1 MSLVKVY
8 LVLPAIILTNASSCS
23 ISSHLS
29 VEYQSGSSVI
39 DVTLPYWNFI
49 MIFNPNQVTWT
60 LRKGVKLP
68 FAPQENIDSVNNNP
82 VESVP
87 NFQLTKTVVN
97 SVDAPLNQVAASSG
111 DNSLTHNNE
120 PSIAKVGAPV
130 SINVG
135 ADNNAVSPV
144 APVTETVAHI
154 TDSSANASQ
163 EVASLATT
171 STATAQ
177 TATSAPATPTPAT
190 STPLPSQEASTVTA
204 APSANDT
211 APVVDGR
218 VVDKSVLEN
227 VKESFPRWKT
237 LPYKLRSKRADL
249 FINLNSDV
257 PFLQSLVDFLKSKGL
272 DIKPYD
278 DSVNYLPSDILLL
291 DKTDLVRQG
300 TVYVLQAGKRAI
312 WNELLIEFGDI
323 LK

>member
-1 MSLVKVY
+1 
-8 LVLPAIILTNASSCS
+8 
-23 ISSHLS
+23 
-29 VEYQSGSSVI
+29 
-39 DVTLPYWNFI
+39 

-97 SVDAPLNQVAASSG
+97 SVDASLNQVATSSV
-111 DNSLTHNNE
+111 DTTLTHNEE

-135 ADNNAVSPV
+135 ADNNALSTV

-190 STPLPSQEASTVTA
+190 STLLPSQEASTVTA

-237 LPYKLRSKRADL
+237 LPYKLRAKRADL

>member
-1 MSLVKVY
+1 
-8 LVLPAIILTNASSCS
+8 
-23 ISSHLS
+23 
-29 VEYQSGSSVI
+29 
-39 DVTLPYWNFI
+39 

-97 SVDAPLNQVAASSG
+97 SVDAPLNQVATSSV
-111 DNSLTHNNE
+111 DTTLTHNEE

-154 TDSSANASQ
+154 TDSRANASQ
-163 EVASLATT
+163 EVANLSPT

-177 TATSAPATPTPAT
+177 TATSAPATLAPAT

-237 LPYKLRSKRADL
+237 LPYKLRAKRADL

-291 DKTDLVRQG
+291 DKTDLVHQG

-312 WNELLIEFGDI
+312 WNELLIEFGDR

>member
-1 MSLVKVY
+1 
-8 LVLPAIILTNASSCS
+8 
-23 ISSHLS
+23 
-29 VEYQSGSSVI
+29 
-39 DVTLPYWNFI
+39 

-97 SVDAPLNQVAASSG
+97 SVDVPLNQVATSSV
-111 DNSLTHNNE
+111 DTTLTHNEE

-190 STPLPSQEASTVTA
+190 STPATSTPATSTPATSTPATSTPLPSQEASTVTA

-237 LPYKLRSKRADL
+237 LPYKLRAKRADL

-312 WNELLIEFGDI
+312 WNELLIEFGDR

>member
-1 MSLVKVY
+1 
-8 LVLPAIILTNASSCS
+8 
-23 ISSHLS
+23 
-29 VEYQSGSSVI
+29 
-39 DVTLPYWNFI
+39 

-97 SVDAPLNQVAASSG
+97 SVDAPLNQVATSSV
-111 DNSLTHNNE
+111 DTTLTHNEE
-120 PSIAKVGAPV
+120 PSIFKVDTPA

-135 ADNNAVSPV
+135 PDNSSIPTEATITENVDPVS
-144 APVTETVAHI
+144 E
-154 TDSSANASQ
+154 SSANNVQVTAT
-163 EVASLATT
+163 ATPTTATPTTATPTTATPTTATT
-171 STATAQ
+171 STVDP
-177 TATSAPATPTPAT
+177 TSSHT
-190 STPLPSQEASTVTA
+190 QEALSPTA
-204 APSANDT
+204 APPANNT

-312 WNELLIEFGDI
+312 WNELLIEFGDR

>member
-1 MSLVKVY
+1 
-8 LVLPAIILTNASSCS
+8 
-23 ISSHLS
+23 
-29 VEYQSGSSVI
+29 
-39 DVTLPYWNFI
+39 

-87 NFQLTKTVVN
+87 NSQLTKTVVN
-97 SVDAPLNQVAASSG
+97 SVDASLNQVATSSV
-111 DNSLTHNNE
+111 DTTLTHNEE

-135 ADNNAVSPV
+135 ADNNALSTV

-190 STPLPSQEASTVTA
+190 STLLPSQEASTVTA

-237 LPYKLRSKRADL
+237 LPYKLRAKRADL

>member
-1 MSLVKVY
+1 
-8 LVLPAIILTNASSCS
+8 
-23 ISSHLS
+23 
-29 VEYQSGSSVI
+29 
-39 DVTLPYWNFI
+39 
-49 MIFNPNQVTWT
+49 MIFNPNQVTWS

-68 FAPQENIDSVNNNP
+68 FAPQEKVDPVNNKP

-87 NFQLTKTVVN
+87 SSQLTQAVANTVDV
-97 SVDAPLNQVAASSG
+97 PLNQVTASSV
-111 DNSLTHNNE
+111 DTTLTHNIE

-135 ADNNAVSPV
+135 TDNNAVSPV
-144 APVTETVAHI
+144 ATV
-154 TDSSANASQ
+154 
-163 EVASLATT
+163 
-171 STATAQ
+171 STATVQ
-177 TATSAPATPTPAT
+177 NATPTLAT
-190 STPLPSQEASTVTA
+190 PIPSPSQEATTA
-204 APSANDT
+204 SVAPSTNGT
-211 APVVDGR
+211 APVVDGKA
-218 VVDKSVLEN
+218 VDKTILEN

-237 LPYKLRSKRADL
+237 LPYKLRAKRADL
-249 FINLNSDV
+249 FINLNSTV

-312 WNELLIEFGDI
+312 WNELLTEFGDR

>member
-1 MSLVKVY
+1 
-8 LVLPAIILTNASSCS
+8 
-23 ISSHLS
+23 
-29 VEYQSGSSVI
+29 
-39 DVTLPYWNFI
+39 

-60 LRKGVKLP
+60 LRKDVKLP
-68 FAPQENIDSVNNNP
+68 FAPQENGDPVNYKP
-82 VESVP
+82 VESVTSS
-87 NFQLTKTVVN
+87 QLTQAVANTVD
-97 SVDAPLNQVAASSG
+97 SPLNQVATRSV
-111 DNSLTHNNE
+111 DTTLTHNEE

-135 ADNNAVSPV
+135 ADNNAVLPV
-144 APVTETVAHI
+144 APVTETVAPV

-237 LPYKLRSKRADL
+237 LPYKLRAKRADL

-312 WNELLIEFGDI
+312 WNELLIEFGDR

>member
-1 MSLVKVY
+1 
-8 LVLPAIILTNASSCS
+8 
-23 ISSHLS
+23 
-29 VEYQSGSSVI
+29 
-39 DVTLPYWNFI
+39 

-82 VESVP
+82 VEGVP
-87 NFQLTKTVVN
+87 NSQLTKTVVN
-97 SVDAPLNQVAASSG
+97 SVDVPLNQVATSSG

-120 PSIAKVGAPV
+120 PPIAKVGAPV

-177 TATSAPATPTPAT
+177 TATSATVPSSLAAP
-190 STPLPSQEASTVTA
+190 TPLPSQEFSPATA
-204 APSANDT
+204 ALPENDT

-237 LPYKLRSKRADL
+237 LPYKLRAKRADL

-312 WNELLIEFGDI
+312 WNELLIEFGDR

>member
-1 MSLVKVY
+1 
-8 LVLPAIILTNASSCS
+8 
-23 ISSHLS
+23 
-29 VEYQSGSSVI
+29 
-39 DVTLPYWNFI
+39 

-97 SVDAPLNQVAASSG
+97 SVDAPLNQVAASSV
-111 DNSLTHNNE
+111 DTTLTHNNE

-177 TATSAPATPTPAT
+177 TATSATVPSSLAAP
-190 STPLPSQEASTVTA
+190 TPLPSQESSPATA
-204 APSANDT
+204 ALPENDT

-237 LPYKLRSKRADL
+237 LPYKLRAKRADL

-312 WNELLIEFGDI
+312 WNELLIEFGDR

>member
-1 MSLVKVY
+1 
-8 LVLPAIILTNASSCS
+8 
-23 ISSHLS
+23 
-29 VEYQSGSSVI
+29 
-39 DVTLPYWNFI
+39 

-60 LRKGVKLP
+60 LRKDVKLP

-97 SVDAPLNQVAASSG
+97 SVDAPLNQVATSSV
-111 DNSLTHNNE
+111 DTTLTHNEE

-177 TATSAPATPTPAT
+177 TATSATVTSSLATP
-190 STPLPSQEASTVTA
+190 TPLPSQESSPATA
-204 APSANDT
+204 ALPENDT

-237 LPYKLRSKRADL
+237 LPYKLRAKRADL

>member
-1 MSLVKVY
+1 
-8 LVLPAIILTNASSCS
+8 
-23 ISSHLS
+23 
-29 VEYQSGSSVI
+29 
-39 DVTLPYWNFI
+39 

-68 FAPQENIDSVNNNP
+68 FAPHENIESVNNNSA
-82 VESVP
+82 ERVP
-87 NFQLTKTVVN
+87 NSQVTNAVVN
-97 SVDAPLNQVAASSG
+97 TVDAPLNQVAASSG
-111 DNSLTHNNE
+111 DTSLTHNEE
-120 PSIAKVGAPV
+120 PSIAKVDAPV

-135 ADNNAVSPV
+135 SDNSSIATE
-144 APVTETVAHI
+144 ATVTENVASVI
-154 TDSSANASQ
+154 ESSANSVQVTATATPSI
-163 EVASLATT
+163 ATT
-171 STATAQ
+171 STVDP
-177 TATSAPATPTPAT
+177 TSSHT
-190 STPLPSQEASTVTA
+190 QEALSATA
-204 APSANDT
+204 APPANDT

-237 LPYKLRSKRADL
+237 LPYKLRAKRADL

-312 WNELLIEFGDI
+312 WNELLIEFGDR

>member
-1 MSLVKVY
+1 
-8 LVLPAIILTNASSCS
+8 
-23 ISSHLS
+23 
-29 VEYQSGSSVI
+29 
-39 DVTLPYWNFI
+39 

-60 LRKGVKLP
+60 LRKDVKLP
-68 FAPQENIDSVNNNP
+68 FAPQENGDPVNYKP
-82 VESVP
+82 VESVTSS
-87 NFQLTKTVVN
+87 QLTQAVANTVD
-97 SVDAPLNQVAASSG
+97 SSLNQVATRSV
-111 DNSLTHNNE
+111 DTTLTHNEE

-144 APVTETVAHI
+144 APVTETVAPV

-177 TATSAPATPTPAT
+177 TATSAPATPTPATPTPAT

-237 LPYKLRSKRADL
+237 LPYKLRSKSADL

-312 WNELLIEFGDI
+312 WNELLIEFGDR

>member
-1 MSLVKVY
+1 
-8 LVLPAIILTNASSCS
+8 
-23 ISSHLS
+23 
-29 VEYQSGSSVI
+29 
-39 DVTLPYWNFI
+39 

-68 FAPQENIDSVNNNP
+68 FAPHENIDSVNNNP

-130 SINVG
+130 SVNVG

-154 TDSSANASQ
+154 TDIRANASQ
-163 EVASLATT
+163 EVANLSPT

-190 STPLPSQEASTVTA
+190 STSLPSQEASTVTA
-204 APSANDT
+204 APSANGT

-227 VKESFPRWKT
+227 VKESFPRWKS
-237 LPYKLRSKRADL
+237 LPYKLRAKRADL

-312 WNELLIEFGDI
+312 WNELLIEFGDR

>member
-1 MSLVKVY
+1 
-8 LVLPAIILTNASSCS
+8 
-23 ISSHLS
+23 
-29 VEYQSGSSVI
+29 
-39 DVTLPYWNFI
+39 
-49 MIFNPNQVTWT
+49 MIFNPNQVTWA
-60 LRKGVKLP
+60 LRKDVKLP
-68 FAPQENIDSVNNNP
+68 FAPQENGDPVNYKP
-82 VESVP
+82 VESVTSS
-87 NFQLTKTVVN
+87 QLTQAVANTVD
-97 SVDAPLNQVAASSG
+97 SPLNQVSTSSV
-111 DNSLTHNNE
+111 DTSLTHNYE

-163 EVASLATT
+163 EVASLSPT

-177 TATSAPATPTPAT
+177 TATSATVTSSLATP
-190 STPLPSQEASTVTA
+190 TPLPSQESSPATA
-204 APSANDT
+204 ALPENDT

-237 LPYKLRSKRADL
+237 LPYKLRAKRADL

>member
-1 MSLVKVY
+1 
-8 LVLPAIILTNASSCS
+8 
-23 ISSHLS
+23 
-29 VEYQSGSSVI
+29 
-39 DVTLPYWNFI
+39 

-60 LRKGVKLP
+60 LRKGVKFP

-97 SVDAPLNQVAASSG
+97 SVDASLNQVATSSV
-111 DNSLTHNNE
+111 DTTLTHNEE

-135 ADNNAVSPV
+135 ADNNALSTV

-190 STPLPSQEASTVTA
+190 STLLPSQEASTVTA

-237 LPYKLRSKRADL
+237 LPYKLRAKRADL

-312 WNELLIEFGDI
+312 WNELLIEFGDR

>member
-1 MSLVKVY
+1 
-8 LVLPAIILTNASSCS
+8 
-23 ISSHLS
+23 
-29 VEYQSGSSVI
+29 
-39 DVTLPYWNFI
+39 

-68 FAPQENIDSVNNNP
+68 FAPHENIESVNNNSA
-82 VESVP
+82 ERVP
-87 NFQLTKTVVN
+87 NSQVTNAVVN
-97 SVDAPLNQVAASSG
+97 TVDAPLNQAAASFV
-111 DNSLTHNNE
+111 DTSLTHNNE
-120 PSIAKVGAPV
+120 PSIFKVDTHA

-135 ADNNAVSPV
+135 SDNSSIPTEATITENVDPVSESNANNVQ
-144 APVTETVAHI
+144 VTATA
-154 TDSSANASQ
+154 TPTT
-163 EVASLATT
+163 ATT
-171 STATAQ
+171 STVDP
-177 TATSAPATPTPAT
+177 TSSHT
-190 STPLPSQEASTVTA
+190 QEALSATA
-204 APSANDT
+204 APPANNT

-237 LPYKLRSKRADL
+237 LPYKLRAKRADL

>member
-1 MSLVKVY
+1 
-8 LVLPAIILTNASSCS
+8 
-23 ISSHLS
+23 
-29 VEYQSGSSVI
+29 
-39 DVTLPYWNFI
+39 

-60 LRKGVKLP
+60 LRKDVKLP
-68 FAPQENIDSVNNNP
+68 FAPQENGDPVNYKP
-82 VESVP
+82 VESVTSS
-87 NFQLTKTVVN
+87 QLTQAVANTVD
-97 SVDAPLNQVAASSG
+97 SPLNQVATRSV
-111 DNSLTHNNE
+111 DTTLTHNEE

-144 APVTETVAHI
+144 APVTETVAPV

-237 LPYKLRSKRADL
+237 LPYKLRSKSADL

-312 WNELLIEFGDI
+312 WNELLIEFGDR

>member
-1 MSLVKVY
+1 
-8 LVLPAIILTNASSCS
+8 
-23 ISSHLS
+23 
-29 VEYQSGSSVI
+29 
-39 DVTLPYWNFI
+39 

-144 APVTETVAHI
+144 APVTETVAPI
-154 TDSSANASQ
+154 SDSSANTSQ

-177 TATSAPATPTPAT
+177 TATSVTVTSSLATP
-190 STPLPSQEASTVTA
+190 TPLPSQEASTVTA
-204 APSANDT
+204 AQSANDT
-211 APVVDGR
+211 APIVDGR

-237 LPYKLRSKRADL
+237 LPYKLRAKRADL

-312 WNELLIEFGDI
+312 WNELLIEFGDR

>member
-1 MSLVKVY
+1 
-8 LVLPAIILTNASSCS
+8 
-23 ISSHLS
+23 
-29 VEYQSGSSVI
+29 
-39 DVTLPYWNFI
+39 

-87 NFQLTKTVVN
+87 NSQLTKTVVN
-97 SVDAPLNQVAASSG
+97 SVDVPLNQVATSSG

-163 EVASLATT
+163 EVASLSPT

-177 TATSAPATPTPAT
+177 TATSAPATPTPATPTPATPAPATPTPATPTPATSTPATSTPAT

-211 APVVDGR
+211 SPVVDGR

-237 LPYKLRSKRADL
+237 LPYKLRAKRADL

-312 WNELLIEFGDI
+312 WNELLIEFGDR

>member
-1 MSLVKVY
+1 
-8 LVLPAIILTNASSCS
+8 
-23 ISSHLS
+23 
-29 VEYQSGSSVI
+29 
-39 DVTLPYWNFI
+39 

-68 FAPQENIDSVNNNP
+68 FAPQENIESVNNNSA
-82 VESVP
+82 ERVP
-87 NFQLTKTVVN
+87 NSQVTNAVVN
-97 SVDAPLNQVAASSG
+97 TVDAPLNQVAASFV
-111 DNSLTHNNE
+111 DTSLTHNNE
-120 PSIAKVGAPV
+120 PSIFKVDTPA

-135 ADNNAVSPV
+135 PDNSSIPTEATITENVDPVS
-144 APVTETVAHI
+144 E
-154 TDSSANASQ
+154 SSANNVQVTAT
-163 EVASLATT
+163 ATPTTATPTTATT
-171 STATAQ
+171 STVDP
-177 TATSAPATPTPAT
+177 TSSHT
-190 STPLPSQEASTVTA
+190 QEALSPTA
-204 APSANDT
+204 APPANNT

-237 LPYKLRSKRADL
+237 LPYKLRAKRADL

-312 WNELLIEFGDI
+312 WNELLIEFGDR

>member
-1 MSLVKVY
+1 
-8 LVLPAIILTNASSCS
+8 
-23 ISSHLS
+23 
-29 VEYQSGSSVI
+29 
-39 DVTLPYWNFI
+39 

-87 NFQLTKTVVN
+87 NSQLTKTVVN
-97 SVDAPLNQVAASSG
+97 SVDVPLNQVATSSG

-163 EVASLATT
+163 EVASLSPT

-177 TATSAPATPTPAT
+177 TATSAPATPTPATPTPATPTPAT

-211 APVVDGR
+211 SPVVDGR
-218 VVDKSVLEN
+218 VVDKSVLES

-237 LPYKLRSKRADL
+237 LPYKLRAKRADL

-312 WNELLIEFGDI
+312 WNELLIEFGDR

>member
-1 MSLVKVY
+1 
-8 LVLPAIILTNASSCS
+8 
-23 ISSHLS
+23 
-29 VEYQSGSSVI
+29 
-39 DVTLPYWNFI
+39 

-68 FAPQENIDSVNNNP
+68 FAPQENVEAVNNNP

-87 NFQLTKTVVN
+87 NSQVTNAVA
-97 SVDAPLNQVAASSG
+97 SAVDSPLNQVEASSV
-111 DNSLTHNNE
+111 DTSLTHNNE
-120 PSIAKVGAPV
+120 PSIAKVDAPV

-135 ADNNAVSPV
+135 SDNSSIPTEATVTENVV
-144 APVTETVAHI
+144 PVTE
-154 TDSSANASQ
+154 SNANNVQVTAT
-163 EVASLATT
+163 ATPTTATT
-171 STATAQ
+171 STVAP
-177 TATSAPATPTPAT
+177 TSSLT
-190 STPLPSQEASTVTA
+190 QEASPATA
-204 APSANDT
+204 APSANGT
-211 APVVDGR
+211 VPVVDGR

-237 LPYKLRSKRADL
+237 LPYKLRAKRADL

-312 WNELLIEFGDI
+312 WNELLLEFGDR

>member
-1 MSLVKVY
+1 
-8 LVLPAIILTNASSCS
+8 
-23 ISSHLS
+23 
-29 VEYQSGSSVI
+29 
-39 DVTLPYWNFI
+39 

-68 FAPQENIDSVNNNP
+68 FAPQEIVESVNNNP
-82 VESVP
+82 VESVS
-87 NFQLTKTVVN
+87 NTQSVQAVDNT
-97 SVDAPLNQVAASSG
+97 VDAPLKQVESSFI
-111 DNSLTHNNE
+111 DTTLAHNNE
-120 PSIAKVGAPV
+120 PSIAKVSAPV

-135 ADNNAVSPV
+135 YDNNAVPPV
-144 APVTETVAHI
+144 ATVTENVAPI
-154 TDSSANASQ
+154 AESSANNVQVTATSTPTT
-163 EVASLATT
+163 ATT
-171 STATAQ
+171 STDEP
-177 TATSAPATPTPAT
+177 TSSLTQDALPA
-190 STPLPSQEASTVTA
+190 TA

-237 LPYKLRSKRADL
+237 LPYKLRAKRADL

-257 PFLQSLVDFLKSKGL
+257 PFLQSLIDFLKSKGL

-312 WNELLIEFGDI
+312 WNELLLEFGDR

>member
-1 MSLVKVY
+1 
-8 LVLPAIILTNASSCS
+8 
-23 ISSHLS
+23 
-29 VEYQSGSSVI
+29 
-39 DVTLPYWNFI
+39 

-97 SVDAPLNQVAASSG
+97 SVDAPLNQVATSSV
-111 DNSLTHNNE
+111 DTTLTHNEE

-163 EVASLATT
+163 EVASLSPT
-171 STATAQ
+171 STATDQ
-177 TATSAPATPTPAT
+177 TATSATVTSSLATP
-190 STPLPSQEASTVTA
+190 TPLPSQESSPATA
-204 APSANDT
+204 ALPENDT

-237 LPYKLRSKRADL
+237 LPYKLRAKRADL

-312 WNELLIEFGDI
+312 WNELLIEFGDR

>member
-1 MSLVKVY
+1 
-8 LVLPAIILTNASSCS
+8 
-23 ISSHLS
+23 
-29 VEYQSGSSVI
+29 
-39 DVTLPYWNFI
+39 

-190 STPLPSQEASTVTA
+190 STPLPSQEASTVTVT
-204 APSANDT
+204 PSANDT

-237 LPYKLRSKRADL
+237 LPYKLRAKRADL
-249 FINLNSDV
+249 FINLNSEV

-312 WNELLIEFGDI
+312 WNELLIEFGDR

>member
-1 MSLVKVY
+1 
-8 LVLPAIILTNASSCS
+8 
-23 ISSHLS
+23 
-29 VEYQSGSSVI
+29 
-39 DVTLPYWNFI
+39 

-68 FAPQENIDSVNNNP
+68 FAPQENGDPVNNKP
-82 VESVP
+82 VESVTSS
-87 NFQLTKTVVN
+87 QLTQAVANTVDV
-97 SVDAPLNQVAASSG
+97 PLNQVAASSG

-177 TATSAPATPTPAT
+177 TATSAPATPTP
-190 STPLPSQEASTVTA
+190 LPSQEASTVTA

-218 VVDKSVLEN
+218 VVDKTILEN

-312 WNELLIEFGDI
+312 WNELLIEFGDR

>member
-1 MSLVKVY
+1 
-8 LVLPAIILTNASSCS
+8 
-23 ISSHLS
+23 
-29 VEYQSGSSVI
+29 
-39 DVTLPYWNFI
+39 

-60 LRKGVKLP
+60 LRKDVKLP
-68 FAPQENIDSVNNNP
+68 FAPQENGDPVNNKP
-82 VESVP
+82 VESVS
-87 NFQLTKTVVN
+87 NTQSVQAVGNT
-97 SVDAPLNQVAASSG
+97 VDASLNQVAASSG
-111 DNSLTHNNE
+111 DTTLTHNEE
-120 PSIAKVGAPV
+120 PSIAKVDAHV
-130 SINVG
+130 SINVNS
-135 ADNNAVSPV
+135 DNSSIPTEVTVTENV
-144 APVTETVAHI
+144 APVIE
-154 TDSSANASQ
+154 SSANNVQ
-163 EVASLATT
+163 V
-171 STATAQ
+171 TATATP
-177 TATSAPATPTPAT
+177 TAATPSTVAPASSLTQEVSPA
-190 STPLPSQEASTVTA
+190 TA

-237 LPYKLRSKRADL
+237 LPYKLRAKRADL

-312 WNELLIEFGDI
+312 WNELLLEFGDR

>member
-1 MSLVKVY
+1 
-8 LVLPAIILTNASSCS
+8 
-23 ISSHLS
+23 
-29 VEYQSGSSVI
+29 
-39 DVTLPYWNFI
+39 

-163 EVASLATT
+163 EVANLSPT

-177 TATSAPATPTPAT
+177 TATSAPATLAPAT

-237 LPYKLRSKRADL
+237 LPYKLRAKSADL

-312 WNELLIEFGDI
+312 WDELLIEFGDR

>member
-1 MSLVKVY
+1 
-8 LVLPAIILTNASSCS
+8 
-23 ISSHLS
+23 
-29 VEYQSGSSVI
+29 
-39 DVTLPYWNFI
+39 

-97 SVDAPLNQVAASSG
+97 SVDAPLNQVATSSV
-111 DNSLTHNNE
+111 DTTLTHNEE

-154 TDSSANASQ
+154 TDSRANASQ
-163 EVASLATT
+163 EVANLSPT

-177 TATSAPATPTPAT
+177 TATSAPATSTPAT

-237 LPYKLRSKRADL
+237 LPYKLRAKSADL

>member
-1 MSLVKVY
+1 
-8 LVLPAIILTNASSCS
+8 
-23 ISSHLS
+23 
-29 VEYQSGSSVI
+29 
-39 DVTLPYWNFI
+39 

-68 FAPQENIDSVNNNP
+68 FAPHENIDSVNNNP

-154 TDSSANASQ
+154 TDIRANASQ
-163 EVASLATT
+163 EVANLSPT

-177 TATSAPATPTPAT
+177 TATSAPATPAPATPTPATPTPATSTPATSTPAT

-227 VKESFPRWKT
+227 VKESFPRWKS
-237 LPYKLRSKRADL
+237 LPYKLRAKRADL

-312 WNELLIEFGDI
+312 WNELLIEFGDR

>member
-1 MSLVKVY
+1 
-8 LVLPAIILTNASSCS
+8 
-23 ISSHLS
+23 
-29 VEYQSGSSVI
+29 
-39 DVTLPYWNFI
+39 

-97 SVDAPLNQVAASSG
+97 SVDAPLNQVATSSV
-111 DNSLTHNNE
+111 DTTLTHNEE

-190 STPLPSQEASTVTA
+190 STSLPSKEASTVTA

-237 LPYKLRSKRADL
+237 LPYKLRSKSADL

-312 WNELLIEFGDI
+312 WNELLIEFGDR

>member
-1 MSLVKVY
+1 
-8 LVLPAIILTNASSCS
+8 
-23 ISSHLS
+23 
-29 VEYQSGSSVI
+29 
-39 DVTLPYWNFI
+39 

-177 TATSAPATPTPAT
+177 TATSATVTSSLATP
-190 STPLPSQEASTVTA
+190 TPLPSQESSPATA
-204 APSANDT
+204 APPANNT

-237 LPYKLRSKRADL
+237 LPYKLRAKRADL

-312 WNELLIEFGDI
+312 WNELLIEFGDR

>member
-1 MSLVKVY
+1 
-8 LVLPAIILTNASSCS
+8 
-23 ISSHLS
+23 
-29 VEYQSGSSVI
+29 
-39 DVTLPYWNFI
+39 

-163 EVASLATT
+163 EVASLSLT

-190 STPLPSQEASTVTA
+190 STPATSTPLPSQEASPVTA

-237 LPYKLRSKRADL
+237 LPYKLRAKRADL

-312 WNELLIEFGDI
+312 WNELLIEFGDR

>member
-1 MSLVKVY
+1 
-8 LVLPAIILTNASSCS
+8 
-23 ISSHLS
+23 
-29 VEYQSGSSVI
+29 
-39 DVTLPYWNFI
+39 

-68 FAPQENIDSVNNNP
+68 FAPQENIEAVNSNP
-82 VESVP
+82 AESVP
-87 NFQLTKTVVN
+87 NSQVTNAVVN
-97 SVDAPLNQVAASSG
+97 TVDAPLNQVAASSG
-111 DNSLTHNNE
+111 DTTLTHNEE
-120 PSIAKVGAPV
+120 PSIAKVDAPV

-135 ADNNAVSPV
+135 SDNSSIPTEATVTEND
-144 APVTETVAHI
+144 APVTE
-154 TDSSANASQ
+154 SSANNVQVSAT
-163 EVASLATT
+163 ATPTTATT
-171 STATAQ
+171 STVDP
-177 TATSAPATPTPAT
+177 TSSLTQDT
-190 STPLPSQEASTVTA
+190 STVTS

-237 LPYKLRSKRADL
+237 LPYKLRTKRADL

-257 PFLQSLVDFLKSKGL
+257 PFLQSLVGFLKSKGL

-312 WNELLIEFGDI
+312 WNELLLEFGDR

>member
-1 MSLVKVY
+1 
-8 LVLPAIILTNASSCS
+8 
-23 ISSHLS
+23 
-29 VEYQSGSSVI
+29 
-39 DVTLPYWNFI
+39 

-154 TDSSANASQ
+154 TDIRANASQ
-163 EVASLATT
+163 EVANLSPT

-177 TATSAPATPTPAT
+177 TATSAPATPAPATPTPATSTPATSTPATSTPAT

-227 VKESFPRWKT
+227 VKESFPRWKS
-237 LPYKLRSKRADL
+237 LPYKLRAKRADL

-312 WNELLIEFGDI
+312 WNELLIEFGDR

>member
-1 MSLVKVY
+1 
-8 LVLPAIILTNASSCS
+8 
-23 ISSHLS
+23 
-29 VEYQSGSSVI
+29 
-39 DVTLPYWNFI
+39 

-68 FAPQENIDSVNNNP
+68 FAPHENIDSVNNNP

-130 SINVG
+130 SVNVG

-154 TDSSANASQ
+154 TDIRANASQ
-163 EVASLATT
+163 EVANLSPT

-177 TATSAPATPTPAT
+177 TATSAPATPAPATPTPATPTPATSTPATSTPATSTPAT

-227 VKESFPRWKT
+227 VKESFPRWKS
-237 LPYKLRSKRADL
+237 LPYKLRAKRADL

-312 WNELLIEFGDI
+312 WNELLIEFGDR

>member
-1 MSLVKVY
+1 
-8 LVLPAIILTNASSCS
+8 
-23 ISSHLS
+23 
-29 VEYQSGSSVI
+29 
-39 DVTLPYWNFI
+39 

-68 FAPQENIDSVNNNP
+68 FAPHENIDSVNNNP

-154 TDSSANASQ
+154 TDIRANASQ
-163 EVASLATT
+163 EVANLSPT

-177 TATSAPATPTPAT
+177 TATSAPATPAPATPTPATPTPATSTPATSTPATSTPAT

-227 VKESFPRWKT
+227 VKESFPRWKS
-237 LPYKLRSKRADL
+237 LPYKLRAKRADL

>member
-1 MSLVKVY
+1 
-8 LVLPAIILTNASSCS
+8 
-23 ISSHLS
+23 
-29 VEYQSGSSVI
+29 
-39 DVTLPYWNFI
+39 

-68 FAPQENIDSVNNNP
+68 FAPHENIDSVNNNP

-130 SINVG
+130 SVNVG

-154 TDSSANASQ
+154 TDIRANASQ
-163 EVASLATT
+163 EVANLSPT

-177 TATSAPATPTPAT
+177 TATSAPATPPPATATPETTTPATSPPATSTPAT

-227 VKESFPRWKT
+227 VKESFPRWKS
-237 LPYKLRSKRADL
+237 LPYKLRAKRADL

-312 WNELLIEFGDI
+312 WNELLIEFGDR

>member
-1 MSLVKVY
+1 
-8 LVLPAIILTNASSCS
+8 
-23 ISSHLS
+23 
-29 VEYQSGSSVI
+29 
-39 DVTLPYWNFI
+39 

-68 FAPQENIDSVNNNP
+68 FAPHENIDSVNNNP

-154 TDSSANASQ
+154 TDIRANASQ
-163 EVASLATT
+163 EVANLSPT

-177 TATSAPATPTPAT
+177 TATSAPATPAPATPTPATPTPATSTPATSTPAT

-237 LPYKLRSKRADL
+237 LPYKLRAKRADL

-312 WNELLIEFGDI
+312 WNELLIEFGDR

>member
-1 MSLVKVY
+1 
-8 LVLPAIILTNASSCS
+8 
-23 ISSHLS
+23 
-29 VEYQSGSSVI
+29 
-39 DVTLPYWNFI
+39 

-82 VESVP
+82 VEGVP
-87 NFQLTKTVVN
+87 NSQLTKTVVN
-97 SVDAPLNQVAASSG
+97 SVDVPLNQVATSSG

-120 PSIAKVGAPV
+120 PPIAKVGAPV

-163 EVASLATT
+163 EVASLSPT

-177 TATSAPATPTPAT
+177 TATSAPAIPTPAT

-204 APSANDT
+204 TPSANDT

-237 LPYKLRSKRADL
+237 LPYKLRAKRADL

-312 WNELLIEFGDI
+312 WNELLIEFGDR